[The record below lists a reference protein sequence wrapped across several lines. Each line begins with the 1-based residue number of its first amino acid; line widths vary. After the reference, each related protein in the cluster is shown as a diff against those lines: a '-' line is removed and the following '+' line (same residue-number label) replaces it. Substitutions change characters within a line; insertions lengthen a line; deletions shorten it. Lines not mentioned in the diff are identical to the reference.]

1 MISHEHRCIF
11 IHIPRTGGTSI
22 ENVIWPG
29 ERSEADLW
37 MGFVSKY
44 RNKYQT
50 GGLQHLLASQVREE
64 VGREIFDSYFK
75 FAFVR
80 NPWDKAVSQ
89 YMLTRKREDLRDYIG
104 MAPDDSFKRYLE
116 LIARREHVQW
126 APQHRFIFGEDGERL
141 VDFVGRFER
150 LEEDA
155 AYVFSQLGITAALGH
170 AHATER
176 LAIGEY
182 YDAESAEAAAHLY
195 GEDINVFGYS
205 GGGPLIPS

>member
-1 MISHEHRCIF
+1 MISHTYRCIF

-29 ERSEADLW
+29 DRSERDLW

-44 RNKYQT
+44 RNKHQT

-64 VGREIFDSYFK
+64 VGEPAFGAYFK

-89 YMLTRKREDLRDYIG
+89 YMLTRRRPDLQEFIG
-104 MAPDDSFKRYLE
+104 MNEADSFKRYLE
-116 LIARREHVQW
+116 LIGRREHVQW
-126 APQHRFIFGEDGERL
+126 APQYRFISDENGQQI
-141 VDFVGRFER
+141 VDFIGRFEH
-150 LEEDA
+150 LERDA
-155 AYVFSQLGITAALGH
+155 LHVFSRIGAQGPLPH

-176 LAIGEY
+176 LPLSDY
-182 YDAESAEAAAHLY
+182 YDREAVEIVAHHY
-195 GEDINVFGYS
+195 AHDIELFGYS
-205 GGGPLIPS
+205 GCAPAITS

>member
-22 ENVIWPG
+22 ENAIWPG
-29 ERSEADLW
+29 ERSEGDLW

-44 RNKYQT
+44 HNKYQT
-50 GGLQHLLASQVREE
+50 GGLQHLLAPQIRKE
-64 VGREIFDSYFK
+64 VGAEVFDSYFK

-89 YMLTRKREDLRDYIG
+89 YMLTRRRKDLQEFIG
-104 MAPDDSFKRYLE
+104 MNDGDSFKRYLE

-126 APQHRFIFGEDGERL
+126 MPQHRFVFDEDGRRL

-150 LEEDA
+150 LEADA
-155 AYVFSQLGITAALGH
+155 ATVFSRLGLSAELSH

-176 LAIGEY
+176 LPMSQY
-182 YDAESAEAAAHLY
+182 YDAEAVEMVLRHYAQ
-195 GEDINVFGYS
+195 DIDVFGYS
-205 GGGPLIPS
+205 GCSPVAAS

>member
-1 MISHEHRCIF
+1 MISHERRCIF
-11 IHIPRTGGTSI
+11 IHIPRTGGSSI

-29 ERSEADLW
+29 ERTEADLW

-50 GGLQHLLASQVREE
+50 GGLQHLLATQVRREI
-64 VGREIFDSYFK
+64 GSEIFDSYFK
-75 FAFVR
+75 FTFVR

-89 YMLTRKREDLRDYIG
+89 YMLTRRRKDLREFIG
-104 MAPDDSFKRYLE
+104 MNEGDSFKRYLE

-126 APQHRFIFGEDGERL
+126 APQHRFVFDEDGRQL
-141 VDFVGRFER
+141 VDFVGRFEC

-155 AYVFSQLGITAALGH
+155 ANVFSRLGLSAGLPH

-176 LAIGEY
+176 LPVSEY
-182 YDAESAEAAAHLY
+182 YDREAVEMVLRRYAR
-195 GEDINVFGYS
+195 DIDVFGYS
-205 GGGPLIPS
+205 GCAPAVAS